1 MRLPAKKTV
10 LLFVIL
16 MVAYFLVHAIFRV
29 YHATQNQ
36 LKQSRTLL
44 LKQGVLSKEQKIL
57 TPHPTQT
64 LRILQSTADTR
75 DLISFQGS
83 YFAATSGGLLKL
95 SPEGEEI
102 QHFSVLHG
110 LPESDL
116 LSLGVFENKLYIG
129 TQTQGIVT
137 FDGEKFTQIQF
148 PNHKLNAVTKF
159 LVDSGRL
166 LIATFSGGLL
176 EFDGKDFREI
186 KENGKSIPQ
195 ITTLHKTT
203 TSLLIGTFSNGLYLY
218 ENDIWKHFTIADGL
232 PSNRIVGVVGNLAT
246 IYVATDFGIAVMEN
260 NSFRNLKTSP
270 MVSSIEEL
278 DRKIFVSRE
287 NGEILKCEKDCSE
300 VRKLESVAK
309 TRLIVLD
316 NQLFELTNRGI
327 FKNSKPFLN
336 TKTTLVDNFVSA
348 ITVDG
353 LGNIWAGT
361 FRNGIDVFSSELKKL
376 KHLESDNIQEINS
389 LQTSDG
395 NILAAT
401 SRGLWKFDGKFAADL
416 LETGSVTHF
425 SGDAIATNRG
435 LKLGE
440 KLLTNINGL
449 PSNSTFTTLRIG
461 DRLYV
466 GTLGGLAVIEANKV
480 VKTYTDG
487 NSTLTNNWITSLCST
502 NNRIFI
508 GNYGGGILELLPNGE
523 LRDFSAEIGKFV
535 VNPNAIYSDGERLYV
550 GTLEGVKILDL
561 NANRWSKLTD
571 VLPSQAVF
579 GITANAENVYFAT
592 TSGILEVNNKYFS
605 EVMEK

>member
-16 MVAYFLVHAIFRV
+16 IVAYFLGHAIFRV
-29 YHATQNQ
+29 YQASQNQ
-36 LKQSRTLL
+36 INQSRTLL
-44 LKQGVLSKEQKIL
+44 VKQGVLSKEQKIL
-57 TPHPTQT
+57 TPHPKED
-64 LRILQSTADTR
+64 LRILQGTADTR
-75 DLISFQGS
+75 DLINFQGS
-83 YFAATSGGLLKL
+83 YFAATSGGLLKISL
-95 SPEGEEI
+95 EGEEI
-102 QHFSVLHG
+102 QHFSVLDG

-116 LSLGVFENKLYIG
+116 LSLGEFENKLYIG

-137 FDGEKFTQIQF
+137 FDGEKFTQILF
-148 PNHKLNAVTKF
+148 PKHKLNAVTKF
-159 LVDSGRL
+159 LNDNGRL

-186 KENGKSIPQ
+186 KENGNSIPQ

-203 TSLLIGTFSNGLYLY
+203 ASLLIGTFSDGLYLY
-218 ENDIWKHFTIADGL
+218 ENDSRKHFTTADGL
-232 PSNRIVGVVGNLAT
+232 PSNRIVGVVENLAT
-246 IYVATDFGIAVMEN
+246 IYVATDFGIAILEN
-260 NSFRNLKTSP
+260 NSFRNLKTTP
-270 MVSSIEEL
+270 MVSSIQEFGG
-278 DRKIFVSRE
+278 KIFVSRE
-287 NGEILKCEKDCSE
+287 NGEILECEKDCSE

-309 TRLIVLD
+309 TRLTVLD

-327 FKNSKPFLN
+327 FKNSKQFSHN
-336 TKTTLVDNFVSA
+336 KITLTDNFVSA
-348 ITVDG
+348 ITVDA

-361 FRNGIDVFSSELKKL
+361 FRNGIDVFSSGLKNI

-395 NILAAT
+395 DILVAT

-416 LETGSVTHF
+416 LETGSITHF

-440 KLLTNINGL
+440 KLLTNVNGL
-449 PSNSTFTTLRIG
+449 PSNSTYTTLRIG
-461 DRLYV
+461 DSLYV

-480 VKTYTDG
+480 VRTYTDG
-487 NSTLTNNWITSLCST
+487 NSTLTNNWITSLCSV

-508 GNYGGGILELLPNGE
+508 GTYGGGILELLQNGK
-523 LRDFSAEIGKFV
+523 LLDFSAEIGKFV

-550 GTLEGVKILDL
+550 GTLEGVRVLDL
-561 NANRWSKLTD
+561 KENRWSNLSD

>member
-57 TPHPTQT
+57 TPHSTQT
-64 LRILQSTADTR
+64 LRILESTTDTR
-75 DLISFQGS
+75 DLVRYQGS

-102 QHFSVLHG
+102 QHFSVLDG

-137 FDGEKFTQIQF
+137 FDGEKFTQILF
-148 PNHKLNAVTKF
+148 PKHKLNAVTKF
-159 LVDSGRL
+159 LKDNGRL

-218 ENDIWKHFTIADGL
+218 ENDIWKHFTTADGL
-232 PSNRIVGVVGNLAT
+232 PSNRIVGVVENLAT

-260 NSFRNLKTSP
+260 NSFRNLKTIP
-270 MVSSIEEL
+270 MVSSIQEFEG
-278 DRKIFVSRE
+278 KIFVSRE
-287 NGEILKCEKDCSE
+287 NGEILECERDCSE
-300 VRKLESVAK
+300 VRKLEGIAK
-309 TRLIVLD
+309 LRLISLD

-327 FKNSKPFLN
+327 FKKSKQFSN
-336 TKTTLVDNFVSA
+336 NKITLTDNFVSA
-348 ITVDG
+348 ITVDA

-361 FRNGIDVFSSELKKL
+361 FRNGIDVFSSELKDI
-376 KHLESDNIQEINS
+376 KHLEIDNILEINS
-389 LQTSDG
+389 LQASDG
-395 NILAAT
+395 NVFAAT
-401 SRGLWKFDGKFAADL
+401 SKGLWKIDGKFAADL

-425 SGDAIATNRG
+425 SGDSIATNRG

-440 KLLTNINGL
+440 KLLTNVNGL
-449 PSNSTFTTLRIG
+449 PSNSTFTTLQIG
-461 DRLYV
+461 NRLYV
-466 GTLGGLAVIEANKV
+466 GTLGGLAVIEVNKV

-487 NSTLTNNWITSLCST
+487 NSTLPNNWITSLCT
-502 NNRIFI
+502 ANGRIFI
-508 GNYGGGILELLPNGE
+508 GTYGGGIVELLGNGE

-535 VNPNAIYSDGERLYV
+535 VNPNAIYSDGERLYI

-561 NANRWSKLTD
+561 NTNRWSKFTD

-592 TSGILEVNNKYFS
+592 TSGILEVNKKYFS
-605 EVMEK
+605 EVIEQ